1 MSVIGGQ
8 NPIVQDGLVYI
19 LDFGN
24 ERSYTSGS
32 NTAQSL
38 IYNPVTA
45 SFVNQVNVDYSGLA
59 VAYSVRKV
67 VPTYSG
73 PCMEVQSGSVS
84 QSIGFDSFGNLD
96 TGSLLTFAGSGDV
109 SVKTWYDQSGNNN
122 NAIQITPS
130 SQPLIV
136 LAGSIIT
143 ENGKAALR
151 FTSPADMRWTEF
163 NQNGNFYNVFV
174 HKGTYQLNGATNLNN
189 QARIRNGGLWLYDG
203 LSFQSPVTSP
213 SISNVYS
220 LLTFEQISN
229 TISFRANGQSYGSL
243 TRTNGSN
250 YLVEGF
256 RFGADRMLGTT
267 QEVLFFTSHQS
278 INRTFV
284 ENNINNYYNIFT
296 PPQPPVPTNTR
307 GTLEFNTPAALSLN
321 QSFPG
326 FSYDQGN
333 LTLIFTGETKTNSPL
348 FTQAD
353 QISIV
358 GTTSSIGY
366 GSPTNNLGRTFPAS
380 GFDHVSLRF
389 TTGSVDCFVNGIP
402 TAPNSIFPTGSFGTG
417 DFIASNYSG
426 SLGNLLVYNREL
438 SDDEIYAIYLQQ
450 ARRYGLI
457 EQDKPYT
464 VDSSVYAYTQ
474 AAGITGSSVIT
485 ALDAFVVGLKAN
497 NLWNKMIAIYPFL
510 GSDTVKTRYNLKDP
524 SLNTTAI
531 TYSGSWS
538 ASDSGSYNN
547 NTSSYGILENIK
559 GDYYHPLISSQSIH
573 LSYLS
578 YDTPV
583 SGGYLMGTEEL
594 PGLPGDIAQPAA
606 AYSVRKVRTAY
617 TGSAMTVRRDF
628 DDVTF
633 DVGFDGNGN
642 LDTGSLL
649 TNMTAS
655 GLTTTLPGDYS
666 GLAAAYSLR
675 KVSSSY
681 SGYAV
686 EVRRSSDNYSASIG
700 FDSFGNFDTAS
711 LDRFIATGSGVLAG
725 SYSNLAAAY
734 SLRKVVP
741 GYSGF
746 VIQIESASL
755 TQDIS
760 FNPDGTLDTG
770 SILSFAGSG
779 DAFVR
784 IWYDQSGNNNHMSQS
799 SATFQPKIYSGSQGS
814 IILENGKPALQ
825 FDGTDDTLVSSFSST
840 QPLTSL
846 LVAKSLT
853 NATATRFILGDSDVR
868 LVYTN
873 ASSDFLAYA
882 GGSTPSFG
890 AFNTNQNLFFTY
902 VSGSSSRLGFNGGT
916 ISSTTNLGSSALGSL
931 SIGGGTAYVNGTY
944 QEVIVYTTDQ
954 ISNRT
959 YIENNIN
966 SYYGIYTPDSVS
978 TEDAF
983 VKTWYDQSGNNRHA
997 TQSVDASQPQIVSS
1011 GVITVDGNR
1020 PAIRFDGTDDYFTF
1034 NNINTDVDY
1043 IGFQV
1048 VKKDTTNTLSI
1059 PVAGTTIGDSY
1070 LAWNYNDNSLSMRS
1084 ARGQL
1089 SGATLSTTAKQLFI
1103 SLNIQTGN
1111 NTIWANGSLVITGVP
1126 STLGG
1131 TGVMNAIGR
1140 RTAGEYGLGTT
1151 QEIIIYQ
1158 SNITSSRGLIEDN
1171 INGYY
1176 NIFTHS
1182 LDSGSGYVTRWYDQS
1197 GNDRHAVQTT
1207 NAKQPII
1214 ISSGS
1219 IITLFNKPT
1228 IRFSNGGLSIASS
1241 GYDLGT
1247 NNTLFFVHQIINSGV
1262 LMGSFYRYYRFN
1274 SNTTAVMGSGG
1285 TDIIVNENFRTGS
1298 LITSIQETGRI
1309 ITAFKNGRDITITKG
1324 VRSTGGTWESIGSTR
1339 TDSQEFYSGTI
1350 SEFILNNTVL
1360 SSSIRQPIEQNI
1372 NSYFN
1377 IYYQPYNLNSNSLSL
1392 FSSPTTVVGAANNVA
1407 SASFTTG
1414 GPLGLITVS
1423 RTGSSNYTLWKNRVP
1438 NKATTSPS
1446 VPQSTELYL
1455 NAANL
1460 NNSLFSASQNN
1471 IAYASVGA
1479 GLTDDEVYT
1488 YYELVDELQ
1497 TELGRGVTDPNAFIT
1512 TWDTRITGTGT
1523 VTGTSSIA
1531 LPLYGTQAITASWG
1545 DGTVSLISQ
1554 SAQIDKTH
1562 SYAEPG
1568 IYTVSITGQGQ
1579 GFQFNNGGDRA
1590 KLMDIG
1596 QWGSISGSVGAVF
1609 FGCTNLVGTAAD
1621 IHPVA
1626 GLTSYFRG
1634 TVKFNGAIGNW
1645 NTSDITDMLYTFGD
1659 ATAFNQPIGSWN
1671 VGNVTR
1677 MTNTFLYAS
1686 SFNQNIGN
1694 WDVSKVT
1701 EMARMFDHS
1710 PFNNGGSP
1718 DINNWRP
1725 ISCSDFTSMF
1735 ANCPFNQPI
1744 GNWPISASNI
1754 TMNSMFRNADAF
1766 NQNLGSWDVSRVSN
1780 MGAMF
1785 QDNGIFNNSGS
1796 NLINNWRPISCSFF
1810 GSMFYNSP
1818 FNQPIGNWTIGTGS
1832 QIPATGINMQYMFST
1847 SPFNQNIGAWNV
1859 EKVTAMNS
1867 MFQSAGAF
1875 NNSGSSDINN
1885 WRPISCSNFS
1895 SMFSSATA
1903 FNQPI
1908 ENWTIGTG
1916 SQIPVTGISMASM
1929 FNNAD
1934 AFNQNIGAWN
1944 VEKVTN
1950 MSGMFSLNGG
1960 FNNSGSSDINNWRP
1974 ISCSNFSGM
1983 FFIATAFNQPIGNWP
1998 LSASN
2003 IDMGN
2008 MFRNCNFSQDIGSWD
2023 VSRVIS
2029 FGSMFQ
2035 QSGFNNSGSTNIN
2048 NWQINTGSNV
2058 SFFQMF
2064 YQCPFNQPI
2073 GSWNVSKV
2081 TNMYSMFENNS
2092 AFNQSLENWTPISCS
2107 NFSRMFYNRIGFNGS
2122 VLNWTLPTTIAFT
2135 TDLMF
2140 SGGNTT
2146 SACKLN
2152 QDLSNWDVTKATNMS
2167 GMFGFNTSFNNSGSA
2182 GINSW
2187 TPVSCSN
2194 FSNMFLSASAF
2205 NQPVEGWALPM
2216 DRTYTMANMF
2226 ARATSFNQ
2234 PLGLWNIVSCSNMAG
2249 MLDNCGMGIGEYSS
2263 TLVGWATQPD
2273 PLIPRN
2279 ITLGAAGRQYDT
2291 PGSASRAI
2299 LTSSPYNWII
2309 TGDTYVP

>member
-1 MSVIGGQ
+1 M
-8 NPIVQDGLVYI
+8 L
-19 LDFGN
+19 
-24 ERSYTSGS
+24 
-32 NTAQSL
+32 
-38 IYNPVTA
+38 
-45 SFVNQVNVDYSGLA
+45 
-59 VAYSVRKV
+59 
-67 VPTYSG
+67 
-73 PCMEVQSGSVS
+73 
-84 QSIGFDSFGNLD
+84 
-96 TGSLLTFAGSGDV
+96 

-380 GFDHVSLRF
+380 GFDHISLRF

-438 SDDEIYAIYLQQ
+438 SDDEIYAIYSQQ

-578 YDTPV
+578 YDTPA

-734 SLRKVVP
+734 SLRQVVP

-770 SILSFAGSG
+770 SISSFAGSG

-997 TQSVDASQPQIVSS
+997 TQTVNFTAS
-1011 GVITVDGNR
+1011 NCR
-1020 PAIRFDGTDDYFTF
+1020 
-1034 NNINTDVDY
+1034 
-1043 IGFQV
+1043 
-1048 VKKDTTNTLSI
+1048 KWL
-1059 PVAGTTIGDSY
+1059 
-1070 LAWNYNDNSLSMRS
+1070 
-1084 ARGQL
+1084 
-1089 SGATLSTTAKQLFI
+1089 
-1103 SLNIQTGN
+1103 
-1111 NTIWANGSLVITGVP
+1111 
-1126 STLGG
+1126 
-1131 TGVMNAIGR
+1131 
-1140 RTAGEYGLGTT
+1140 
-1151 QEIIIYQ
+1151 
-1158 SNITSSRGLIEDN
+1158 TSSRGLIEDN

-1262 LMGSFYRYYRFN
+1262 LMGSFYRYYRFE

-1285 TDIIVNENFRTGS
+1285 TSVVVNENFRTGS

-1392 FSSPTTVVGAANNVA
+1392 FSSPTTVAGAANNVA

-1438 NKATTSPS
+1438 NKVTTSPS

-1554 SAQIDKTH
+1554 SAQ
-1562 SYAEPG
+1562 
-1568 IYTVSITGQGQ
+1568 
-1579 GFQFNNGGDRA
+1579 
-1590 KLMDIG
+1590 
-1596 QWGSISGSVGAVF
+1596 
-1609 FGCTNLVGTAAD
+1609 
-1621 IHPVA
+1621 
-1626 GLTSYFRG
+1626 
-1634 TVKFNGAIGNW
+1634 
-1645 NTSDITDMLYTFGD
+1645 
-1659 ATAFNQPIGSWN
+1659 
-1671 VGNVTR
+1671 
-1677 MTNTFLYAS
+1677 
-1686 SFNQNIGN
+1686 
-1694 WDVSKVT
+1694 
-1701 EMARMFDHS
+1701 AR
-1710 PFNNGGSP
+1710 
-1718 DINNWRP
+1718 
-1725 ISCSDFTSMF
+1725 
-1735 ANCPFNQPI
+1735 
-1744 GNWPISASNI
+1744 
-1754 TMNSMFRNADAF
+1754 
-1766 NQNLGSWDVSRVSN
+1766 
-1780 MGAMF
+1780 
-1785 QDNGIFNNSGS
+1785 
-1796 NLINNWRPISCSFF
+1796 
-1810 GSMFYNSP
+1810 
-1818 FNQPIGNWTIGTGS
+1818 
-1832 QIPATGINMQYMFST
+1832 
-1847 SPFNQNIGAWNV
+1847 
-1859 EKVTAMNS
+1859 
-1867 MFQSAGAF
+1867 
-1875 NNSGSSDINN
+1875 
-1885 WRPISCSNFS
+1885 
-1895 SMFSSATA
+1895 
-1903 FNQPI
+1903 
-1908 ENWTIGTG
+1908 
-1916 SQIPVTGISMASM
+1916 
-1929 FNNAD
+1929 
-1934 AFNQNIGAWN
+1934 
-1944 VEKVTN
+1944 
-1950 MSGMFSLNGG
+1950 
-1960 FNNSGSSDINNWRP
+1960 
-1974 ISCSNFSGM
+1974 
-1983 FFIATAFNQPIGNWP
+1983 
-1998 LSASN
+1998 
-2003 IDMGN
+2003 
-2008 MFRNCNFSQDIGSWD
+2008 
-2023 VSRVIS
+2023 
-2029 FGSMFQ
+2029 
-2035 QSGFNNSGSTNIN
+2035 
-2048 NWQINTGSNV
+2048 
-2058 SFFQMF
+2058 
-2064 YQCPFNQPI
+2064 
-2073 GSWNVSKV
+2073 
-2081 TNMYSMFENNS
+2081 
-2092 AFNQSLENWTPISCS
+2092 
-2107 NFSRMFYNRIGFNGS
+2107 
-2122 VLNWTLPTTIAFT
+2122 
-2135 TDLMF
+2135 
-2140 SGGNTT
+2140 
-2146 SACKLN
+2146 
-2152 QDLSNWDVTKATNMS
+2152 
-2167 GMFGFNTSFNNSGSA
+2167 
-2182 GINSW
+2182 
-2187 TPVSCSN
+2187 
-2194 FSNMFLSASAF
+2194 
-2205 NQPVEGWALPM
+2205 
-2216 DRTYTMANMF
+2216 
-2226 ARATSFNQ
+2226 
-2234 PLGLWNIVSCSNMAG
+2234 
-2249 MLDNCGMGIGEYSS
+2249 
-2263 TLVGWATQPD
+2263 
-2273 PLIPRN
+2273 
-2279 ITLGAAGRQYDT
+2279 
-2291 PGSASRAI
+2291 
-2299 LTSSPYNWII
+2299 
-2309 TGDTYVP
+2309 

>member
-45 SFVNQVNVDYSGLA
+45 SFVAPPAGDYSGLA
-59 VAYSVRKV
+59 AAYSVRRV
-67 VPTYSG
+67 VSSYSG
-73 PCMEVQSGSVS
+73 PAMEVQSGSVS
-84 QSIGFDSFGNLD
+84 ASIGFDSLGNLD
-96 TGSLLTFAGSGDV
+96 TASLEAFAGSGDAF
-109 SVKTWYDQSGNNN
+109 VKTWYDQSGNGYHASQVTASNQPQVVSGGSVVVNN
-122 NAIQITPS
+122 GKPSVRFINTSKTFLQSAAFTAITNPIHNFVYFNYISATSGFIFDGLTTNQFRVYIQNATTLAIYANGNGAIQPRYTDGTGVTGKNYLMSILANGPNS
-130 SQPLIV
+130 SWHINN
-136 LAGSIIT
+136 LAPINSVFGTTTVTGVTIGRPGSTTDSDGFYTNGYIT
-143 ENGKAALR
+143 E
-151 FTSPADMRWTEF
+151 F
-163 NQNGNFYNVFV
+163 
-174 HKGTYQLNGATNLNN
+174 
-189 QARIRNGGLWLYDG
+189 
-203 LSFQSPVTSP
+203 
-213 SISNVYS
+213 ISYA
-220 LLTFEQISN
+220 SN
-229 TISFRANGQSYGSL
+229 
-243 TRTNGSN
+243 
-250 YLVEGF
+250 
-256 RFGADRMLGTT
+256 
-267 QEVLFFTSHQS
+267 QS
-278 INRTFV
+278 INRLQIQN
-284 ENNINNYYNIFT
+284 EINNYYNIYT
-296 PPQPPVPTNTR
+296 PTINPPPKFNR
-307 GTLEFNTPAALSLN
+307 GKLETAPSFAIDTN

-380 GFDHVSLRF
+380 GFDHISLRF

-438 SDDEIYAIYLQQ
+438 SDDEIYAIYSQQ
-450 ARRYGLI
+450 SRRYGLI

-578 YDTPV
+578 YDTPT
-583 SGGYLMGTEEL
+583 SGGYLMGTEEI
-594 PGLPGDIAQPAA
+594 PGLPGDIATPAA

-617 TGSAMTVRRDF
+617 TGSAMEVRRDF

-655 GLTTTLPGDYS
+655 GLTETLPGDYS

-734 SLRKVVP
+734 SLRQVVP

-746 VIQIESASL
+746 AIQIESASL

-770 SILSFAGSG
+770 SISSFAGSG

-983 VKTWYDQSGNNRHA
+983 VKTWYDQSGNNYHA

-1089 SGATLSTTAKQLFI
+1089 VGATLSTTAKQLFT

-1158 SNITSSRGLIEDN
+1158 SNITSSRGFIEDN

-1197 GNDRHAVQTT
+1197 GNDNHATQSVAT
-1207 NAKQPII
+1207 NQPLIL
-1214 ISSGS
+1214 SSGS
-1219 IITLFNKPT
+1219 ITINNNKPAIQWDGVDDFFGLT
-1228 IRFSNGGLSIASS
+1228 TPITVVDQLPLSTFNVYYLQGNGQNNAFGLGSTGYTYTPLRF
-1241 GYDLGT
+1241 T
-1247 NNTLFFVHQIINSGV
+1247 NNDLYISVGNYTQTDTNYISSTEF
-1262 LMGSFYRYYRFN
+1262 GSILLSSILNTSTFLAYLN
-1274 SNTTAVMGSGG
+1274 SNLKYQKSVSVSGFGQPFTTLNKWAGG
-1285 TDIIVNENFRTGS
+1285 VGTGKQQELIIY
-1298 LITSIQETGRI
+1298 
-1309 ITAFKNGRDITITKG
+1309 
-1324 VRSTGGTWESIGSTR
+1324 RSN
-1339 TDSQEFYSGTI
+1339 Q
-1350 SEFILNNTVL
+1350 
-1360 SSSIRQPIEQNI
+1360 SSSRQPIEQNI
-1372 NSYFN
+1372 NTYFN
-1377 IYYQPYNLNSNSLSL
+1377 IYTPVGYNLNTNSLSL
-1392 FSSPTTVVGAANNVA
+1392 FSSPTTVAGAANNVA

-1438 NKATTSPS
+1438 NKVTTSPS

-1455 NAANL
+1455 NSANL

-1488 YYELVDELQ
+1488 YYELVDDLQ

-1523 VTGTSSIA
+1523 ITGTSSIA

-1554 SAQIDKTH
+1554 SAQADRTH

-1590 KLMDIG
+1590 KLMDIV
-1596 QWGSISGSVGAVF
+1596 QWGSISGSTTDTF
-1609 FGCTNLVGTAAD
+1609 EGCFNLVGTAAD
-1621 IHPVA
+1621 PHVLQTTNL
-1626 GLTSYFRG
+1626 GSYFIG
-1634 TVKFNGAIGNW
+1634 ASKFNGYINNWNTSNINSMSQMFSAATSFNQDIGNW
-1645 NTSDITDMLYTFGD
+1645 NTSKVTSFFNMFRGNGMTFNNGGSDSIKNWDTSNATDFSFMFWRSR
-1659 ATAFNQPIGSWN
+1659 FNQPIGTWN
-1671 VGNVTR
+1671 VSKGINFSF
-1677 MTNTFLYAS
+1677 TFWQCP
-1686 SFNQNIGN
+1686 FNQNIGAWN
-1694 WDVSKVT
+1694 VEKATNMS
-1701 EMARMFDHS
+1701 EMFGYNTG
-1710 PFNNGGSP
+1710 FNNGSSP

-1725 ISCSDFTSMF
+1725 ISCSNFGSMF
-1735 ANCPFNQPI
+1735 VNTAFNQPI
-1744 GNWPISASNI
+1744 G
-1754 TMNSMFRNADAF
+1754 
-1766 NQNLGSWDVSRVSN
+1766 G
-1780 MGAMF
+1780 
-1785 QDNGIFNNSGS
+1785 
-1796 NLINNWRPISCSFF
+1796 
-1810 GSMFYNSP
+1810 
-1818 FNQPIGNWTIGTGS
+1818 WTIGTGS
-1832 QIPATGINMQYMFST
+1832 QIPVTGISMASMFYNADA
-1847 SPFNQNIGAWNV
+1847 FNQNIGAWNV
-1859 EKVTAMNS
+1859 EKVTSMSS
-1867 MFQSAGAF
+1867 MFQNNSGF

-1895 SMFSSATA
+1895 SMF
-1903 FNQPI
+1903 
-1908 ENWTIGTG
+1908 WG
-1916 SQIPVTGISMASM
+1916 
-1929 FNNAD
+1929 
-1934 AFNQNIGAWN
+1934 
-1944 VEKVTN
+1944 
-1950 MSGMFSLNGG
+1950 
-1960 FNNSGSSDINNWRP
+1960 
-1974 ISCSNFSGM
+1974 
-1983 FFIATAFNQPIGNWP
+1983 
-1998 LSASN
+1998 
-2003 IDMGN
+2003 
-2008 MFRNCNFSQDIGSWD
+2008 
-2023 VSRVIS
+2023 
-2029 FGSMFQ
+2029 
-2035 QSGFNNSGSTNIN
+2035 
-2048 NWQINTGSNV
+2048 
-2058 SFFQMF
+2058 
-2064 YQCPFNQPI
+2064 
-2073 GSWNVSKV
+2073 
-2081 TNMYSMFENNS
+2081 
-2092 AFNQSLENWTPISCS
+2092 
-2107 NFSRMFYNRIGFNGS
+2107 
-2122 VLNWTLPTTIAFT
+2122 
-2135 TDLMF
+2135 
-2140 SGGNTT
+2140 
-2146 SACKLN
+2146 
-2152 QDLSNWDVTKATNMS
+2152 
-2167 GMFGFNTSFNNSGSA
+2167 
-2182 GINSW
+2182 
-2187 TPVSCSN
+2187 
-2194 FSNMFLSASAF
+2194 ASA
-2205 NQPVEGWALPM
+2205 
-2216 DRTYTMANMF
+2216 
-2226 ARATSFNQ
+2226 
-2234 PLGLWNIVSCSNMAG
+2234 I
-2249 MLDNCGMGIGEYSS
+2249 
-2263 TLVGWATQPD
+2263 
-2273 PLIPRN
+2273 
-2279 ITLGAAGRQYDT
+2279 
-2291 PGSASRAI
+2291 
-2299 LTSSPYNWII
+2299 
-2309 TGDTYVP
+2309 